1 MILALPS
8 HRRSCI
14 TCATAKRR
22 CDLQLPQCSRCLSRA
37 TACLYSNEPLSS
49 PSNALPRESSPL
61 RITSGNG
68 WKTPLDLPSDDL
80 LSDVDFASFLAPE
93 TMDQWSLSTTSSLP
107 KPISSPETQVSVS
120 HNKDSMAFPVTS
132 VRRFS
137 AMFVF
142 QGRTPFI
149 RTPVSWCLA

>member
-1 MILALPS
+1 MTVALPS
-8 HRRSCI
+8 HRRSYI

-49 PSNALPRESSPL
+49 PSKVHPRGSSPP
-61 RITSGNG
+61 RNTSGNG
-68 WKTPLDLPSDDL
+68 WKTSLDLSSDDL
-80 LSDVDFASFLAPE
+80 RSDVDFASFLAPE

-107 KPISSPETQVSVS
+107 KPISPPATQVYVS
-120 HNKDSMAFPVTS
+120 HNKDSMAFLVTS
-132 VRRFS
+132 VRRFP

-142 QGRTPFI
+142 QSRTPFI
-149 RTPVSWCLA
+149 HSRL